1 MRGIIKKVLIFL
13 LVGVAHTV
21 DAQLIGNGGIVRTAV
36 IMFFLSNEGLS
47 LLENACRL
55 GLPVSPKI
63 KTILSQLHHG
73 KKQKGDMEDEHRKTD
88 ESE

>member
-1 MRGIIKKVLIFL
+1 
-13 LVGVAHTV
+13 
-21 DAQLIGNGGIVRTAV
+21 
-36 IMFFLSNEGLS
+36 LS

-73 KKQKGDMEDEHRKTD
+73 KKQKPANKLQAPI
-88 ESE
+88 